1 MKKSKPST
9 PSSTASAPLSDTS
22 TSPSDAPTGAPF
34 LPDGD
39 PFSNLDNLRIDPGYL
54 SQPAAKKL
62 LTTVPVRKPG
72 KQDFF
77 RVHPSA
83 DYRLTAA
90 LIELKDE
97 REVYVVHPHFV
108 PELGEGEHF
117 VACLYLVINRQK
129 TLSIWPVKLP
139 APDGR
144 QMAWHTSAMEAAER
158 RDEEMDPDRRQHERG
173 YYDIHVAER
182 DFDGPEWPV
191 KPFPEI
197 FKIAFKGRLI
207 ENANHLV
214 VQRLRGLA

>member
-9 PSSTASAPLSDTS
+9 PSPTATASPSDTP
-22 TSPSDAPTGAPF
+22 TDAPTGASF

-54 SQPAAKKL
+54 HQPAAKKL

-83 DYRLTAA
+83 NYRITTA

-129 TLSIWPVKLP
+129 TLSIWPVRLP

-144 QMAWHTSAMEAAER
+144 QMAWHTSAMEAAELAMKKWVR
-158 RDEEMDPDRRQHERG
+158 IVPNMNLGANE
-173 YYDIHVAER
+173 IHAAER
-182 DFDGPEWPV
+182 DFDDPEWPEQ
-191 KPFPEI
+191 PFAEI
-197 FKIAFKGRLI
+197 LKIAFKGRLI
-207 ENANHLV
+207 ENSDHPV
-214 VQRLRGLA
+214 VQRLRGLV